1 MRIEEHQPASRR
13 EAHLVAWVQRL
24 LRLYPRAWRDRYEVE
39 VSAVLAAHPVTYWTA
54 LDILLGTLDAHL
66 HRDLLPGRLT
76 SMAHRIRTSEIA
88 IFCAFALFCIAWL
101 PLDNVGGPAVWQ
113 PARAAHPELL
123 IALTL
128 LGLAV
133 FVAGVAILV
142 GGVPLLV
149 SALAQSIAA
158 RRWRLLVLFLVPLFA
173 VAMLVV
179 VKLADIPWASASSSA
194 PNVVVFRQPIVMQV
208 VLILLPLVAIGGSAA
223 AVAAAIAR
231 SELRLDLF
239 RFALLPARVVTAA
252 LVLGLLGAVAVTA
265 LTFAEGPQPSIGAWP
280 SLQVGGL
287 LLMLAAVVLAGAALR
302 HGLQASRNAR

>member
-128 LGLAV
+128 LGLA
-133 FVAGVAILV
+133 
-142 GGVPLLV
+142 
-149 SALAQSIAA
+149 QSIAA

-173 VAMLVV
+173 VAVLVV

-302 HGLQASRNAR
+302 HGLQASRNAS